1 MQGGRRPPLFLMN
14 VLNLILFKGYYYC
27 FCENFEKKNNKE
39 KRSLCRIPTIFENF
53 EKKLDYNMENPVFL
67 KAYHA
72 KLVPYLVQILDMDKS
87 AIECFLNDEHA
98 YSGRD
103 WNTEIKWSVG
113 LKESIEY
120 TKYLKKN

>member
-1 MQGGRRPPLFLMN
+1 
-14 VLNLILFKGYYYC
+14 
-27 FCENFEKKNNKE
+27 
-39 KRSLCRIPTIFENF
+39 
-53 EKKLDYNMENPVFL
+53 MENPVFL

-98 YSGRD
+98 YSDRD